1 MARYQILAQMLAVPQ
16 PMAIAVAD
24 TPAEA
29 VNKARQYAQQGRQ
42 GLQIGDVDAE
52 QYFTVESFAAKHGIR

>member
-16 PMAIAVAD
+16 PMAIAEAN

-29 VNKARQYAQQGRQ
+29 VTKARQYAQQGRQ
-42 GLQIGDVDAE
+42 GLQIGDTDAE
-52 QYFTVESFAAKHGIR
+52 QYYSIDSFAAKHGIR